1 MPTLQAPDTLL
12 ALSRLPTVA
21 GRERHVIRAL
31 DDWLARRPRL
41 ARTTDDAGNILIRV
55 AEAPASAPIIFT
67 AHLDHPGFAIE
78 SIASDHTAR
87 LAFRGGVHSHYF
99 NRARVILHP
108 ADPTSAVAP
117 VRATI
122 IEHEDPEPPARPDR
136 IATVLADESLEGF
149 TSADIAVWD
158 LPEPS
163 VDQTGLFHARV
174 CDDLAALAAA
184 LDALDQLLETD
195 AAPRVGLLCTRA
207 EEVGFTGAIAACRSG
222 IIPRDAR
229 LLALE
234 NSRSFPD
241 SPLHA
246 GPIVRVGD
254 RISTFS
260 PTLNAAVARCAQRLT
275 GKTDPDVGRPKI
287 EPEADFKWQRK
298 LMPGGACEATAF
310 YAFGYEATCLCLPLG
325 NYHNMAGLTEYEQT
339 IRAGDEPRA
348 EIARE
353 FIALEDY
360 HGLVRLLVACG
371 LDLEAAEPITDRLE
385 KLYDQRKHILSES

>member
-1 MPTLQAPDTLL
+1 MPNASAPKTLL
-12 ALSRLPTVA
+12 DLGSLPTVA
-21 GRERHVIRAL
+21 GRERHVIRYL
-31 DDWLARRPRL
+31 DAWLAERPSLRRF
-41 ARTTDDAGNILIRV
+41 TDDAGNILITH
-55 AEAPASAPIIFT
+55 AEPTSAPIIFT
-67 AHLDHPGFAIE
+67 AHLDHPGFVIE
-78 SIASDHTAR
+78 KITGERAAE
-87 LAFRGGVHSHYF
+87 LAFRGGVHAPYF
-99 NRARVILHP
+99 TGARVALHP
-108 ADPTSAVAP
+108 ADPESPVEP
-117 VRATI
+117 VRAVITD
-122 IEHEDPEPPARPDR
+122 HTDPSPPDRPDR
-136 IATVLADESLEGF
+136 TATIEAESSLAGF
-149 TSADIAVWD
+149 TEADIAVWD

-163 VDQTGLFHARV
+163 VDENGVFHARV

-184 LDALDQLLETD
+184 LDALDELGGTD

-222 IIPRDAR
+222 LIPESAR

-254 RISTFS
+254 RVSTFS

-275 GKTDPDVGRPKI
+275 GGADPDVGRPEI
-287 EPEADFKWQRK
+287 QTDPGFKWQRK

-310 YAFGYEATCLCLPLG
+310 YAYGYEATCLCLPLG
-325 NYHNMAGLTEYEQT
+325 NYHNMAELAEYEQAV
-339 IRAGDEPRA
+339 RDQREPTA

-353 FIALEDY
+353 FISLADY

-371 LDLEAAEPITDRLE
+371 RDLESAEPIITRLE
-385 KLYDQRKHILSES
+385 KLYDQRKHILTER